1 MDAAP
6 ASAEIPEP
14 EPPTAFGSR
23 VRPDRAALL
32 AAPLKGPAP
41 RALDLPLSALKG
53 IGPKLADK
61 AADELG
67 LRTLRDLL
75 LHVPRRHMDRA
86 AAVPLSA
93 LRIGESA
100 TVLVEVREVKLRRTR
115 RKGLTILEVAVAD
128 AGGAAKAIWFN
139 RPWLADQLSRGDLL
153 LLHGRLDKRGFTVD
167 EHERAGAGAVP
178 AAIPRGRDEPESPE
192 GSDSSLGPR
201 PGLPGA
207 RPPPGL
213 HTTGMV
219 AVHPGSETIRP
230 PRLRDWVWQAAGLA
244 RALPE
249 PLPAQSR
256 VRAGRPS
263 AADSVVGAHLPGS
276 EAASDLAREA
286 IAFEELL
293 LHQASLALRRERRTI
308 GLRAPSLP
316 ADQAL
321 ERRWRD
327 ALPFEPTDGQAR
339 AIDEIDAD
347 LASQVPMQRLLMG
360 EVGSGKTVV
369 ALHAMLL
376 AVAAGKQAALMAPT
390 ETLADQHHRT
400 IGSLLGSGEASVHL
414 LTGSTP
420 AEDRERCLG
429 ELEGGE
435 PCLVVGTHALIE
447 PSVQFSSLAV
457 AVVDEQHR
465 FGVRQRAALE
475 GRGGDGLSPHVLHM
489 TATPIPRTLSLT
501 AYGDLDASV
510 IRELPAGRAPVVT
523 SLIPGARRA
532 DAYGVVRERVAE
544 GRQAYIVCP
553 LVAESEKAQARAAEQ
568 EFERLESG
576 ELADL
581 RLGLLH
587 GRLDATAKASV
598 MEGFAAGDID
608 VLVAT
613 TVVEVG
619 VDVPNAAVMIVE
631 GAERFGISQLHQ
643 LRGRVGRGSHESQCL
658 LVSDASSSTALDRL
672 EAVASES
679 DGFRLAEIDLEIRGE
694 GEILGVRQHGMPA
707 FRVASLPS
715 DAALLSEAREELGRL
730 LAEHGSVSSPAL
742 ECLLDAARLR
752 FGDER
757 AGRVAA

>member
-6 ASAEIPEP
+6 ASAELPDL
-14 EPPTAFGSR
+14 EPPMAFGSR
-23 VRPDRAALL
+23 IRLDRADLL

-41 RALDLPLSALKG
+41 RALELPLSALKG
-53 IGPKLADK
+53 VGPKLADK

-167 EHERAGAGAVP
+167 EHERAGVGAVP
-178 AAIPRGRDEPESPE
+178 ADVPGKTEAESPA
-192 GSDSSLGPR
+192 GSNSPLGPR

-207 RPPPGL
+207 KPPPGL

-219 AVHPGSETIRP
+219 AVHPGSESIRP

-308 GLRAPSLP
+308 GQRAPSLP
-316 ADQAL
+316 SDQEL

-327 ALPFEPTDGQAR
+327 ALPFEPTDGQVR

-347 LASQVPMQRLLMG
+347 LAGRVPMQRLLMG

-400 IGSLLGSGEASVHL
+400 IGSLLGGGEVSVHL
-414 LTGSTP
+414 LTGSTS
-420 AEDRERCLG
+420 AVDRERCLG
-429 ELEGGE
+429 ELEGGV

-447 PSVQFSSLAV
+447 PSVRFSSLAV

-475 GRGGDGLSPHVLHM
+475 GRGEDGLSPHVLHM

-510 IRELPAGRAPVVT
+510 IRELPAGRAPVAT
-523 SLIPGARRA
+523 SLIPGARRG
-532 DAYGVVRERVAE
+532 DAYRAVRERVAE

-553 LVAESEKAQARAAEQ
+553 LVSESEKAQARAAEQ

-581 RLGLLH
+581 SLGLLH

-598 MEGFAAGDID
+598 MERFAAGDID

-658 LVSDASSSTALDRL
+658 LVSEASSSAALDRL
-672 EAVASES
+672 EAVAGEN

-730 LAEHGSVSSPAL
+730 LAEHGSVRSPAL